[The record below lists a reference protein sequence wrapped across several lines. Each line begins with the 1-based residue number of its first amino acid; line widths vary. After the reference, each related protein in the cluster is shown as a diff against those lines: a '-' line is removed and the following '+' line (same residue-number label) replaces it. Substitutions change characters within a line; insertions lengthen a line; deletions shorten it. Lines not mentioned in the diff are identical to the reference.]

1 MLKELFLLVT
11 LLALLS
17 DARPKHYEVCDCKR
31 TSFRY
36 SADPFKMSGEV
47 DIKGPLMVDK
57 SELFDNRGDIQES
70 KIGAVK
76 ACINLWLYP
85 YLKK

>member
-11 LLALLS
+11 LLALLA

-36 SADPFKMSGEV
+36 SADPFKMSEEV
-47 DIKGPLMVDK
+47 DIEEPLRVDN
-57 SELFDNRGDIQES
+57 SELFDNRDDIQEN

-76 ACINLWLYP
+76 ACINL
-85 YLKK
+85 